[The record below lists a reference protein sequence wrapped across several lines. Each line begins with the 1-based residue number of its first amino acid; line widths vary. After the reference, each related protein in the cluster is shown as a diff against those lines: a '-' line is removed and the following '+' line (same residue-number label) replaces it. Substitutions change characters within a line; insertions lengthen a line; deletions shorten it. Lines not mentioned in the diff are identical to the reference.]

1 MTIWEAVI
9 LGFLQGATEF
19 LPVSSSG
26 HLVVGQALLDI
37 DIPGIGFEIAVHLA
51 TLLSVV
57 VAYRSELTDLTGRA
71 LRGDKDAWRYW
82 GLVALASVP
91 VGVIGVLYKDTIE
104 SVFDEPRIA
113 AGCFLFTAAVL
124 LSTHWALKRD
134 PVDEMKPRSALLM
147 GLLQVIALL
156 PGVSRSGMTVTT
168 GLWAGVDPA
177 KAAQFSFFMLLP
189 AVGGAA
195 LLAVPDLM
203 AEGSGVPTGALI
215 AGFISAAVTG
225 VLAIRIFVAM
235 LRNRSF
241 PWFAAY
247 LVVLG
252 VGFGL
257 WLGAS

>member
-1 MTIWEAVI
+1 VSVWEAVV

-26 HLVVGQALLDI
+26 HLVVGQALLGI
-37 DIPGIGFEIAVHLA
+37 DVPGIGFEIAVHLA

-57 VAYRSELTDLTGRA
+57 VAYWTELKDLVLRA
-71 LRGDKDAWRYW
+71 LKGDRAAWRYW

-91 VGVIGVLYKDTIE
+91 VGIIGVLFKDRIE
-104 SVFDEPRIA
+104 AVFDAPRVA
-113 AGCFLFTAAVL
+113 ALCFLFTAIVL
-124 LSTHWALKRD
+124 LSTRWALRRD
-134 PVDEMKPRSALLM
+134 PAKAPGPASALWM
-147 GLLQVIALL
+147 GVLQVIALL

-168 GLWAGVDPA
+168 GLWAGVEPRQ
-177 KAAQFSFFMLLP
+177 AAQLSFFMLLP

-195 LLAVPDLM
+195 LLSVPDLL
-203 AEGSGVPTGALI
+203 AEGSGVSTSALL

-235 LRNRSF
+235 LRNRLF

-252 VGFGL
+252 VAFNF
-257 WLGAS
+257 WLGV